1 MPTLADY
8 PRQIL
13 PKVRRR
19 LRKQPAVV
27 LLGPRQVGKTTL
39 AHQVLAEIQG
49 IYLDL
54 ESSIDRAR
62 LTNPRQFLAA
72 NADKLVVLDE
82 IHRMP
87 SLFPELRG
95 LIDEGRRAGKRTGR
109 FLLLGSASMALIKQS
124 GETLAGRVSYLE
136 LHGLNVLEVGAAAQ
150 TDLWVRGS
158 FPDSFIE
165 TAPMDSMLWRDSFI
179 RTYMEKEIPLF
190 ADKTYPDFFRKLLTM
205 LAHAQGG
212 QLNVSAL
219 SKNLERSRQ
228 FVSDAVELLEQ
239 LLLIRRLEPWHKNIS
254 KRLRKTPKLYV
265 RDSGIVHA
273 LLRLPDYNTLAGHPV
288 VGNSW
293 EGFVIEQ
300 LMSVMPPMSFANYY
314 ATAAGAELDMVIEL
328 PGGRSWAVEVKYS
341 SEPKLTKG
349 TYSALEDVQP
359 EKLFVVHSG
368 QHDYPIDDEGT
379 IEAVS
384 LESMCKKLL
393 DAH

>member
-1 MPTLADY
+1 
-8 PRQIL
+8 
-13 PKVRRR
+13 
-19 LRKQPAVV
+19 
-27 LLGPRQVGKTTL
+27 
-39 AHQVLAEIQG
+39 
-49 IYLDL
+49 
-54 ESSIDRAR
+54 
-62 LTNPRQFLAA
+62 
-72 NADKLVVLDE
+72 
-82 IHRMP
+82 
-87 SLFPELRG
+87 
-95 LIDEGRRAGKRTGR
+95 
-109 FLLLGSASMALIKQS
+109 
-124 GETLAGRVSYLE
+124 
-136 LHGLNVLEVGAAAQ
+136 
-150 TDLWVRGS
+150 
-158 FPDSFIE
+158 
-165 TAPMDSMLWRDSFI
+165 MLWRDSFI